1 MDADTTIGRLT
12 KGPGMDATVGQLAA
26 RCGGEVHGDAGR
38 LITRVDS
45 LSKADPDTI
54 TFFADR
60 TPPRELE
67 TAQAGAIL
75 IERGRLEE
83 LSEPQRNTCTLI
95 TVDDALD
102 AFILLLTDERPR
114 RNRPTIGLSHHAVIA
129 DSARIGEGTNV
140 YPGAFVSED
149 VVIGTNC
156 DVFPGAYIG
165 PGCRLAD
172 NVTIHPGVVL
182 YPDIEIGHRC
192 IIHAGTAIGADGFGY
207 RFRNGC
213 HERIPHLG
221 HVHIEDDV
229 EIGAC
234 STIDRGAVHAT
245 VIGEGSKIDNLVNV
259 AHNCEIGKHNAF
271 AAQVGFAGSCNTG
284 DYVLAG
290 GQAGIADHVNVG
302 TGASLGAGS
311 GFTRNVPAGETWFG
325 SPARPGE
332 EAAKMLIAMTRL
344 PDMRSQLRKLDK
356 QVQQLTAQMN
366 QLTALDDA
374 A

>member
-1 MDADTTIGRLT
+1 
-12 KGPGMDATVGQLAA
+12 MDATVGQLAA
-26 RCGGEVHGDAGR
+26 RCGGEVHGDADR
-38 LITRVDS
+38 PITRVDS
-45 LSKADPDTI
+45 LSKAGPDTI

-60 TPPRELE
+60 TPPHELE
-67 TAQAGAIL
+67 AAQAGAIL

-83 LSEPQRNTCTLI
+83 LSDAQRGACTLI

-114 RNRPTIGLSHHAVIA
+114 RERPTIGLSQNAVID
-129 DSARIGEGTNV
+129 DSARIGEGSNI

-156 DVFPGAYIG
+156 DVYPGAYIG
-165 PGCRLAD
+165 SGCRLAD
-172 NVTIHPGVVL
+172 NVTIHPGAVL
-182 YPDIEIGHRC
+182 YPGVEIGHRC
-192 IIHAGTAIGADGFGY
+192 IIHAGVVIGADGFGY
-207 RFRNGC
+207 RFRNGG

-221 HVHIEDDV
+221 HVRIEDDV

-245 VIGEGSKIDNLVNV
+245 VIGEGSKLDNLVNV

-271 AAQVGFAGSCNTG
+271 AAQVGFAGSCTTG

-290 GQAGIADHVNVG
+290 GQAGIADHINVG
-302 TGASLGAGS
+302 EGASLGAGS
-311 GFTRNVPAGETWFG
+311 GFHKDVPAGETWFG
-325 SPARPGE
+325 APARPAE
-332 EAAKMLIAMTRL
+332 ESARALIAMTRV
-344 PDMRSQLRKLDK
+344 PDMRSQLRKLEK
-356 QVQQLTAQMN
+356 QVKQLTAQVS